1 MTEENR
7 AKRDDTLD
15 RHDDDLSAIAECAVA
30 IDTMP
35 STVPDDLK
43 AVVLRR
49 RNNGKL
55 EWGLMLVTP
64 AWTISLGRTVL
75 ELMQTAQRQW
85 AEAWLFGD
93 QVFSHSQR
101 KPVLVCWS
109 KRFDALVLATEDGLF
124 AREGRAGDEGA
135 TAILDALDTVRPPGP
150 PRRVYRTTLNRE
162 GHHRLPQV
170 PVDAANRFLF
180 SE

>member
-1 MTEENR
+1 MTEEDR

-15 RHDDDLSAIAECAVA
+15 DDLSAIAACGNA

-35 STVPDDLK
+35 SPVPDDLK
-43 AVVLRR
+43 AVIIRRR

-64 AWTISLGRTVL
+64 AWTMSLGRTVL

-170 PVDAANRFLF
+170 PVDAVNRFLF
-180 SE
+180 TE